1 MRTYDLTPFYRS
13 TVGFDR
19 FFNLLDQA
27 TADGSP
33 GYPPYN
39 IERTGENAY
48 RISVAVSGFSQGE
61 LSIVAKENT
70 LTIKGEKS
78 ANENGKDNSEVLYR
92 GIAAR
97 AFERVF
103 QLADFVQV
111 KNASLENG
119 LLHVDLVRE
128 IPEAKKPRSIP
139 INSGAKAPQV
149 VDGSVKG
156 RRLTQSGFRP
166 ILAERENAPGNRGVF
181 LSVVRCERRTTV
193 EFTPAPAP
201 SAFPGSAQSTGAGLA
216 RSRPVVAGG
225 GVACASAGFG
235 AGAQPPAATG
245 CGWRRLGGERAGLRH
260 RHACGSRHGPAVT
273 DAASAW
279 PDPAPEACGGR
290 RLRRLRTR
298 AARRSALCSS

>member
-1 MRTYDLTPFYRS
+1 MRTYDLAPFYRS

-19 FFNLLDQA
+19 FFSLLDQA

-48 RISVAVSGFSQGE
+48 RISVAVSGFAPGE

-78 ANENGKDNSEVLYR
+78 ANENGNKSEVLYR

-97 AFERVF
+97 TFERVF
-103 QLADFVQV
+103 QLADFVAV

-139 INSGAKAPQV
+139 IATNVQSAPV
-149 VDGSVKG
+149 
-156 RRLTQSGFRP
+156 
-166 ILAERENAPGNRGVF
+166 IE
-181 LSVVRCERRTTV
+181 
-193 EFTPAPAP
+193 
-201 SAFPGSAQSTGAGLA
+201 GSAEK
-216 RSRPVVAGG
+216 
-225 GVACASAGFG
+225 
-235 AGAQPPAATG
+235 AA
-245 CGWRRLGGERAGLRH
+245 A
-260 RHACGSRHGPAVT
+260 
-273 DAASAW
+273 
-279 PDPAPEACGGR
+279 
-290 RLRRLRTR
+290 
-298 AARRSALCSS
+298 

>member
-1 MRTYDLTPFYRS
+1 MEDYSMRTFDLAPFYRS

-48 RISVAVSGFSQGE
+48 RISVAVSGFAKDE

-70 LTIKGEKS
+70 LTIKGEKV
-78 ANENGKDNSEVLYR
+78 ANENSKDKAEVLYR

-103 QLADFVQV
+103 QLADFVVV
-111 KNASLENG
+111 KNASLEHG

-139 INSGAKAPQV
+139 IGTATP
-149 VDGSVKG
+149 
-156 RRLTQSGFRP
+156 
-166 ILAERENAPGNRGVF
+166 
-181 LSVVRCERRTTV
+181 
-193 EFTPAPAP
+193 PAPVIE
-201 SAFPGSAQSTGAGLA
+201 GSTEK
-216 RSRPVVAGG
+216 
-225 GVACASAGFG
+225 
-235 AGAQPPAATG
+235 AA
-245 CGWRRLGGERAGLRH
+245 A
-260 RHACGSRHGPAVT
+260 
-273 DAASAW
+273 
-279 PDPAPEACGGR
+279 
-290 RLRRLRTR
+290 
-298 AARRSALCSS
+298 

>member
-19 FFNLLDQA
+19 FFSLLDQA

-78 ANENGKDNSEVLYR
+78 ANENGKDKSEVLYR

-97 AFERVF
+97 AFERAF

-139 INSGAKAPQV
+139 ITSGAA
-149 VDGSVKG
+149 GAAGGRRLGREG
-156 RRLTQSGFRP
+156 RRLTRLRFRQ
-166 ILAERENAPGNRGVF
+166 ILAEVRKRPGKPGRF
-181 LSVVRCERRTTV
+181 LCSVIPGCVSDQTARSCAVSQQRRRTTR
-193 EFTPAPAP
+193 TAI
-201 SAFPGSAQSTGAGLA
+201 
-216 RSRPVVAGG
+216 R
-225 GVACASAGFG
+225 AS
-235 AGAQPPAATG
+235 
-245 CGWRRLGGERAGLRH
+245 
-260 RHACGSRHGPAVT
+260 
-273 DAASAW
+273 
-279 PDPAPEACGGR
+279 
-290 RLRRLRTR
+290 RLRG
-298 AARRSALCSS
+298 